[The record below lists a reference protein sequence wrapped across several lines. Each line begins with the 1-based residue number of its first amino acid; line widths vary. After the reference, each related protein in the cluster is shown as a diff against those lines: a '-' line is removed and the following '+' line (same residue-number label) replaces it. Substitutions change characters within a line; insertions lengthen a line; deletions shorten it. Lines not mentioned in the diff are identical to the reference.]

1 MCVFRS
7 RMAPDGLPPAI
18 RQVHTLRHRKI
29 SQVGQKYGLR
39 TFSVR
44 SEEWRSDLSVGS
56 GKFASGFE

>member
-1 MCVFRS
+1 
-7 RMAPDGLPPAI
+7 MAPDGLPPAI